1 MIAPLRRAGRAL
13 LQLWGAAGRAPGLRY
28 QVVERWGAALAEP
41 QPLPCR
47 LPGGLMLH
55 CDLRELVDR
64 IVYFNGLAEPVESWL
79 LLKLLKP
86 GMVVVDAGAN
96 IGQYTLLAARA
107 VGPSGSVLAFEPVPF
122 NFTRLIRHVSENR
135 LANVSLYEEALWD
148 SATTLELA
156 QPEGYEDNTGTFSTG
171 VHGATRYESV
181 PALPFDEVASRMQLA
196 RVDVVK
202 MDIEGGEYRALL
214 GMQRTIDRDHPLL
227 LVELNRVTLERAG
240 SSLDQLWEL
249 LTVRFGYR
257 AWRIG
262 STPEYGGL
270 LHNINAVQQDNA
282 LFFTGDV
289 PAVLRERWS
298 LPDVLRWAR
307 AG

>member
-1 MIAPLRRAGRAL
+1 MIGSLRRAGRAL
-13 LQLWGAAGRAPGLRY
+13 LHLWGASGQAPGLHY

-41 QPLPCR
+41 QSLPCR
-47 LPGGLMLH
+47 LPGGLRVH

-79 LLKLLKP
+79 LLKMLKP

-107 VGPSGSVLAFEPVPF
+107 VGPSGSVLAFEPVSF
-122 NFTRLIRHVSENR
+122 NFTRLTRHVSENG
-135 LANVSLYEEALWD
+135 LTNVSLDELALWD
-148 SATTLELA
+148 SITALELA

-171 VHGATRYESV
+171 VQGATRYETV
-181 PALPFDEVASRMQLA
+181 PAMPFDDVADRMKLS

-227 LVELNRVTLERAG
+227 LVELNRVALERAG

-257 AWRIG
+257 AWLVG
-262 STPEYGGL
+262 STPEHGGT
-270 LHNINAVQQDNA
+270 LHNINAVQQGNA
-282 LFFTGDV
+282 FFFTGDV

-298 LPDVLRWAR
+298 LRDVLRWAR
-307 AG
+307 SG